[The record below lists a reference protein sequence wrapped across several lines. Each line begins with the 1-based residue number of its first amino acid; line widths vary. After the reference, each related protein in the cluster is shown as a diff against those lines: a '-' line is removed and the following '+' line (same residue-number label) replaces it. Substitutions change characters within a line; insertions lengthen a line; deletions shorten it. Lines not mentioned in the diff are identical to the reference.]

1 MLIAKDDVFIIDFEG
16 EPRRSLAERRRKVP
30 AAEMSQALSA
40 RSITR

>member
-16 EPRRSLAERRRKVP
+16 SLGRSLAERRRKVP
-30 AAEMSQALSA
+30 RPEMSQALSA